1 MYLYVCI
8 VIILLSYFISR
19 KDPKYRGLLI
29 GVNFVVSVIYILWRF
44 TTIPIHSGLFSFIL
58 GTCLYIAEL
67 LGLISLFNFKY
78 LFTREYRIEKKTIRN
93 FENNQIPNVDVL
105 ICTYNE
111 PLDLL
116 EKTIF
121 NFKYLFTREY
131 RIEKKTIRNFENN
144 QIPNV
149 DVLICTYNEPLDL
162 LEKTIVASIGMD
174 YIKNKFEV
182 YVCDD
187 GRRNSLRKLC
197 KKYNVKYITRE
208 DNEGAKAGNIN
219 NALKY
224 IKGDLFAVLDADM
237 IPQKDFLSKTV
248 GYFVDENLAFVQT
261 PQVYYNQDMY
271 QYNLNKSIPNEQDFF
286 KKDFLSKTVGYFVDE
301 NLAFVQ
307 TPQVYYNQDMYQYN
321 LNKSIPNEQD
331 FFMRE
336 IEEARASINAV
347 LHVGT
352 NAVFRKSAVEEIG
365 GYPTCSITEDM
376 AVGML
381 LQSKGY
387 ITKFINEVL
396 VLGLSATTFTE
407 LVKQRDRW
415 CRGNLQVLKKYN
427 PLFTKGLTL
436 SQKIAYF
443 DGGVYWFSSL
453 QKIIYII
460 CPLVYLITQKL
471 IIDTDV
477 NSLMKMFIPYL
488 IGQILIFNTLSPKT
502 RSLKWAHYY
511 EVAMAP
517 HISLSI
523 LKELLFFKVNFNVT
537 SKNITNDR
545 GKFQFRI
552 AMPHIIIMIAT
563 IIGWYISGKLILDG
577 SIHIGAYLINMAWS
591 IFNFVGSIIC
601 IKVAYQKPIFR
612 NTERVKVEGNIR
624 VNLEDGLN
632 YLEGKIVDISE
643 KGIGIELNE
652 YAELELD
659 KELAL
664 IIKNVNFR
672 SKVVR
677 QREMLVGLTYDNL
690 NAEQMK
696 IVMDIYV
703 DNMAPYYNPNRTQR
717 YIENK
722 KLEKS
727 SVA

>member
-44 TTIPIHSGLFSFIL
+44 TTIPIHSGVFSFIL

-67 LGLISLFNFKY
+67 LGLISL
-78 LFTREYRIEKKTIRN
+78 
-93 FENNQIPNVDVL
+93 
-105 ICTYNE
+105 
-111 PLDLL
+111 
-116 EKTIF
+116 F

-237 IPQKDFLSKTV
+237 IPQ
-248 GYFVDENLAFVQT
+248 
-261 PQVYYNQDMY
+261 
-271 QYNLNKSIPNEQDFF
+271 
-286 KKDFLSKTVGYFVDE
+286 KDFLSKTVGYFVDE

>member
-116 EKTIF
+116 EKTI
-121 NFKYLFTREY
+121 
-131 RIEKKTIRNFENN
+131 
-144 QIPNV
+144 
-149 DVLICTYNEPLDL
+149 
-162 LEKTIVASIGMD
+162 VASIGMD

-187 GRRNSLRKLC
+187 GKRNSLRKLC

-237 IPQKDFLSKTV
+237 IP
-248 GYFVDENLAFVQT
+248 
-261 PQVYYNQDMY
+261 
-271 QYNLNKSIPNEQDFF
+271 

-537 SKNITNDR
+537 SKDITNDR

>member
-1 MYLYVCI
+1 MYLYLCI
-8 VIILLSYFISR
+8 AILLLSYFISSR
-19 KDPKYRGLLI
+19 DPKYRKLII
-29 GVNFVVSVIYILWRF
+29 GVNTVISIIYIVWRI
-44 TTIPIHSGLFSFIL
+44 TVIPIHSGAFSFIL
-58 GTCLYIAEL
+58 GASLYIAEI
-67 LGLISLFNFKY
+67 LGLISLFNFEF
-78 LFTREYRIEKKTIRN
+78 LFTRDYKIEKKSVKN
-93 FENNQIPNVDVL
+93 FTHDKIPNVDVL

-111 PLDLL
+111 PL
-116 EKTIF
+116 E
-121 NFKYLFTREY
+121 
-131 RIEKKTIRNFENN
+131 
-144 QIPNV
+144 
-149 DVLICTYNEPLDL
+149 L

-187 GRRNSLRKLC
+187 GRRDSLRKLC

-224 IKGDLFAVLDADM
+224 IKGELFAVLDADM
-237 IPQKDFLSKTV
+237 IP
-248 GYFVDENLAFVQT
+248 
-261 PQVYYNQDMY
+261 
-271 QYNLNKSIPNEQDFF
+271 

-321 LNKSIPNEQD
+321 LKKNIPNEQD

-387 ITKFINEVL
+387 TTKFINEAL

-453 QKIIYII
+453 QKMVYII
-460 CPLVYLITQKL
+460 SPLVYLITQKL
-471 IIDTDV
+471 VIDANV
-477 NSLMKMFIPYL
+477 NSLMNMFIPYL
-488 IGQILIFNTLSPKT
+488 LGQILIFNTLSPNT

-517 HISLSI
+517 HISLSV
-523 LKELLFFKVNFNVT
+523 LKELLFLKVNFNVT
-537 SKNITNDR
+537 SKDITND
-545 GKFQFRI
+545 KKYFQFKI
-552 AMPHIIIMIAT
+552 AMPHIIMIIAT
-563 IIGWYISGKLILDG
+563 LIGWYISGKLLLSGNINV
-577 SIHIGAYLINMAWS
+577 GAYLINMAWS
-591 IFNFVGSIIC
+591 ILNFAGSIIC

-612 NTERVKVEGNIR
+612 NTERIEIVEDIR
-624 VNLEDGLN
+624 VDLEYGTN
-632 YLEGKIVDISE
+632 YLKGKVLDISE
-643 KGIGIELNE
+643 KGIGIMLSSDEEIILGHDID
-652 YAELELD
+652 L
-659 KELAL
+659 L
-664 IIKNVNFR
+664 IDEIKINCRVAR
-672 SKVVR
+672 KKG
-677 QREMLVGLTYDNL
+677 LILGLTYDSL
-690 NAEQMK
+690 SVEQMK
-696 IVMDIYV
+696 KVMDIYV
-703 DNMAPYYNPNRTQR
+703 DNMTPYYDPKRSQR
-717 YIENK
+717 YIEDK
-722 KLEKS
+722 DMEMLE
-727 SVA
+727 VA